1 MPTAEKNG
9 LSLSLFSL
17 CQGPCWLLWILVW
30 LQPPRKSS
38 WNQFSGLYTAFGW
51 RGRQGRYRWDT
62 LIKLCGKLP
71 RDRRTEQDA
80 LGSWNRSKG
89 HARWCHPQ
97 AADRWVG
104 QGVWPGKTILSIWRI
119 LSQSVPRSWS
129 WRGLM
134 KAWSC
139 WQTISVGRWSRL
151 WLVCCLT
158 RWPLS
163 FILGPLYKAM
173 F

>member
-1 MPTAEKNG
+1 MPTAEKNE

-38 WNQFSGLYTAFGW
+38 WNQLSGLYTAFGW
-51 RGRQGRYRWDT
+51 RGHQGRYRWDT

-89 HARWCHPQ
+89 HARWCHPR

-119 LSQSVPRSWS
+119 LSICPKVLILERLDEGLVMLADNLCWPLKKVVPS
-129 WRGLM
+129 
-134 KAWSC
+134 
-139 WQTISVGRWSRL
+139 
-151 WLVCCLT
+151 
-158 RWPLS
+158 WPLS